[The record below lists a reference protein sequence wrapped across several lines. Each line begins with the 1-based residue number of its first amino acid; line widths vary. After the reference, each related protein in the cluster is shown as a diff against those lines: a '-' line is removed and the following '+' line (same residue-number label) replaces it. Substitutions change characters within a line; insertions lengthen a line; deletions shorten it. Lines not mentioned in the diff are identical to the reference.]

1 MKMVSRIIL
10 VRHGES
16 VANAKKVS
24 QGKQDEWIDT
34 HLTEK
39 GRDEARKVA
48 QRLKKEKIGI
58 IYSSDLKR
66 AKETAEEIN
75 KFHSVKIKFDDRL
88 RDILND
94 ELLEDFVKKCSDL
107 FKEIENEE
115 RNILVVAHGS
125 SVLTLLAIL
134 AGSKEEGDKIVEE
147 HRRKY
152 GNTCVSLVEKDGNK
166 YNIKLIGCGKH
177 LDK

>member
-1 MKMVSRIIL
+1 MKMASRIIL

-94 ELLEDFVKKCSDL
+94 ELLEDFVK
-107 FKEIENEE
+107 EIENEE

>member
-1 MKMVSRIIL
+1 MVTNIIL

-16 VANAKKVS
+16 IANAKKMS

-39 GRDEARKVA
+39 GREEAEKVA
-48 QRLKKEKIGI
+48 QRLKKEKIEI

-66 AKETAEEIN
+66 ARETAEAIN
-75 KFHSVKIKFDDRL
+75 KFHNVKIKFDDRL

-94 ELLEDFVKKCSDL
+94 ELLEDFVKKCADS
-107 FKEIENEE
+107 FKDIEKEDK
-115 RNILVVAHGS
+115 NILVVAHGS

-134 AGSKEEGDKIVEE
+134 AGSKEEGDKIVKE
-147 HRRKY
+147 HKYKY
-152 GNTCVSLVEKDGNK
+152 GNTYVSLVEKKGDK
-166 YNIKLIGCGKH
+166 YKIKLIGCRKH
-177 LDK
+177 LD